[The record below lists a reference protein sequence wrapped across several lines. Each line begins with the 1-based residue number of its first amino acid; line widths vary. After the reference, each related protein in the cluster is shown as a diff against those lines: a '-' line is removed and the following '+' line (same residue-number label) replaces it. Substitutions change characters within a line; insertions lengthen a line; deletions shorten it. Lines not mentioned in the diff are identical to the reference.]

1 MGGPIS
7 VLGTRDPYLVSNA
20 GDEGLDV
27 QLGGAALLTGGVGTL
42 QAAGCLLQG
51 CPLAQSGVLD
61 VLKVLLEI

>member
-27 QLGGAALLTGGVGTL
+27 QLGGAALLTGSVGTL
-42 QAAGCLLQG
+42 QAAECLLQG